1 MLTALETG
9 VTGGRWHTLI
19 DKVFSRNNLSDA
31 ARRVIGERLP
41 AGVDK
46 MNVDLFESRLDEEL
60 DRLEEQLRADT
71 YVPQQ
76 ILRVRIPK
84 PDSKDQRSLGIP
96 TVRDRV
102 VQIALLDVIEPIF
115 ERTFVEHSYGFR
127 HAHGW
132 QNALRQVECLL
143 TEGYVHVVNVA
154 LKSYF
159 YTISHKQLFD
169 RIREKISD
177 NRILRLIEML
187 LRQGILEDLSGWTPE
202 EGTPQGAVISPLLAN
217 IYLNPLDHLVA
228 EAGFP
233 MVRYADEFV
242 ILCRTPE
249 DAAMVLEKVRGW
261 VHANDLTLHPTR
273 TQVVDARTDRLEF
286 LGYRFRVR

>member
-19 DKVFSRNNLSDA
+19 DKVYSRSNLSDA
-31 ARRVIGERLP
+31 ARRVIGERVA
-41 AGVDK
+41 AGIDHV
-46 MNVDLFESRLDEEL
+46 NVDLFESRLDDEL
-60 DRLEEQLRADT
+60 DKLEEQLRTDT

-84 PDSKDQRSLGIP
+84 PDSKEQRSLGIP

-102 VQIALLDVIEPIF
+102 VQTALLHVIEPIF
-115 ERTFVEHSYGFR
+115 DHTFIEHSYGFR
-127 HAHGW
+127 HAQGW
-132 QNALRQVECLL
+132 QSSLRQVERLL
-143 TEGYVHVVNVA
+143 TEGYVHVVNAA

-159 YTISHKQLFD
+159 YTISHVQLLD

-187 LRQGILEDLSGWTPE
+187 LRQGILEDLSSWTPE
-202 EGTPQGAVISPLLAN
+202 EGTPQGAVVSPLLAN

-228 EAGFP
+228 DAGFP

-242 ILCRTPE
+242 VLCKRPE
-249 DAAMVLEKVRGW
+249 DAATVLDRVREW
-261 VHANDLTLHPTR
+261 VHANGLTLHPAR